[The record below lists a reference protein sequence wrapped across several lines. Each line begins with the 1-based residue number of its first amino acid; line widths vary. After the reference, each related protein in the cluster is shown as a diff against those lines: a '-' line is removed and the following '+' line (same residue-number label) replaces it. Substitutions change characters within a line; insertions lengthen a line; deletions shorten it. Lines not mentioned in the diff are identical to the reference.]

1 MLHRSFVL
9 SLPFVI
15 FFFSSLAWLAG
26 CQSTPPKYP
35 EDHARFERI
44 VKAVSVLESAY
55 KTKDLAALQ
64 DLMLP
69 VEVLDRTQ
77 LDMQKD
83 FATFSD
89 ISLAMTIERIT
100 IRGGH
105 ATVNIRWE
113 GEWKQGADPV
123 GLISHGHGELIWSG
137 NQVVLLSGVGGD
149 LPFGMT
155 SRLKAS

>member
-1 MLHRSFVL
+1 MPSRVHLPALLLVL
-9 SLPFVI
+9 TVMSAVTGLT
-15 FFFSSLAWLAG
+15 G

-44 VKAVSVLESAY
+44 IKAVSALESAY
-55 KTKDLAALQ
+55 KKKDLEALQ

-69 VEVLDRTQ
+69 VESLDRTQ
-77 LDMQKD
+77 REMQAD
-83 FATFSD
+83 FAAFSD
-89 ISLAMTIERIT
+89 IVLDMTIERIT

-113 GEWKQGADPV
+113 GEWKKGTEPI
-123 GLISHGHGELIWSG
+123 GLISRGHGELIWSG
-137 NQVVLLSGVGGD
+137 NQVILLSGVDGD

-155 SRLKAS
+155 SRLKSS